1 MQRRRRRHEP
11 LHLRMQN
18 VQERRQTEWGAW
30 HEIYANEQRSV
41 ERRVMRA
48 QQSRESEQ
56 ERGRARARAK
66 LTPTHRKLE
75 ALIALPAGAATLW
88 VYAKADAAQTIAW
101 RERIKQS
108 ARELCSLRVCECTCV
123 CVCVVIVMLG
133 LTTWT
138 CIGRALSV
146 GVGVGIGIDFVTKES
161 TGSGSAVA
169 ARATAKKINV
179 RAINFALCRRRR
191 RRRCANKRKQTNN
204 NHLSSSSSSSF
215 SCIAKRSHNTQRRR
229 SSVLYALLQLHFVC
243 DRYAAGAAVT
253 VTDTDFG
260 RGRDNGKLH
269 LALSL
274 RKLLFPR

>member
-1 MQRRRRRHEP
+1 
-11 LHLRMQN
+11 
-18 VQERRQTEWGAW
+18 
-30 HEIYANEQRSV
+30 
-41 ERRVMRA
+41 
-48 QQSRESEQ
+48 
-56 ERGRARARAK
+56 
-66 LTPTHRKLE
+66 
-75 ALIALPAGAATLW
+75 
-88 VYAKADAAQTIAW
+88 
-101 RERIKQS
+101 
-108 ARELCSLRVCECTCV
+108 
-123 CVCVVIVMLG
+123 MLG

-169 ARATAKKINV
+169 TRATAKKINV

-191 RRRCANKRKQTNN
+191 RCANKRKQTNN
-204 NHLSSSSSSSF
+204 NHLSSSSPSSSSF
-215 SCIAKRSHNTQRRR
+215 SCIAKRSHNTRRRRR

-253 VTDTDFG
+253 LTDTDFG